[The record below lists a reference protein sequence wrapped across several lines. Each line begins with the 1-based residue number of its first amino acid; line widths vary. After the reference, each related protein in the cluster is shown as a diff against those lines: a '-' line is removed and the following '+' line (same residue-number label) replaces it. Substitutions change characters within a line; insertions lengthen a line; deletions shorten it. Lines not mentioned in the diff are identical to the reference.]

1 MFACYLVLVD
11 RQVYYRKINRKVSQQ
26 AKATKVISTD
36 LDVKKS
42 MPRVGTQKS

>member
-1 MFACYLVLVD
+1 MFACYLVLID
-11 RQVYYRKINRKVSQQ
+11 RQVYYRKIKKEVNQQ

-42 MPRVGTQKS
+42 MTRFGTQKS